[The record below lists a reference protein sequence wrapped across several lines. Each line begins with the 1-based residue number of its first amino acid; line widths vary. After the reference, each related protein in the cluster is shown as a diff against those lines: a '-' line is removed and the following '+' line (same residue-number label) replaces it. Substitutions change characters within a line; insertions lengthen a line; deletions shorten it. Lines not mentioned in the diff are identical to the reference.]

1 MAGKIRYETSDVNV
15 RAILMVGAGL
25 ATGTIVVAGVIWL
38 LVVYLSGVNAQTGPR
53 EFPLAVTHEQRLPPD
68 VGDPAHPM
76 EAGHLAL
83 NGDALPHWIA
93 HEPGGDRLVI
103 TGYGSLAAHVVFATI
118 DLHTGA
124 LTLDPHELDFAITMS
139 STSARPALTADVLR
153 SPALADLGL
162 RTVAGTPVVDRDYQT
177 SSPGLFVVGPG
188 VAPTFGPVM
197 RFVYGADHAART
209 VGRRLAGTGARRA
222 DVAVGAAR

>member
-1 MAGKIRYETSDVNV
+1 VVLPKAPHYKDVVGNNASEARLLEDGETVLVVTANCGLY
-15 RAILMVGAGL
+15 RLTGL
-25 ATGTIVVAGVIWL
+25 AGTEPGAQFVHDFGYRACAVPTVVGHYWVQATM
-38 LVVYLSGVNAQTGPR
+38 SGHSITS
-53 EFPLAVTHEQRLPPD
+53 LD

-124 LTLDPHELDFAITMS
+124 LTLDPHELDFDRKWPDGWNGP
-139 STSARPALTADVLR
+139 ARPH
-153 SPALADLGL
+153 
-162 RTVAGTPVVDRDYQT
+162 
-177 SSPGLFVVGPG
+177 
-188 VAPTFGPVM
+188 
-197 RFVYGADHAART
+197 GAIFSNVPSAISN
-209 VGRRLAGTGARRA
+209 
-222 DVAVGAAR
+222 